1 MAAWFETLG
10 AKTPEEAARRRF
22 GLWSLGMFVLLLPP
36 WWLWGAD
43 LAAAALRPLAGLVFG
58 LFGLTG
64 EVSAAPGGGWVV
76 GTGLTSGGVP

>member
-43 LAAAALRPLAGLVFG
+43 LAAMALRGRWPVWSSSC
-58 LFGLTG
+58 
-64 EVSAAPGGGWVV
+64 SA
-76 GTGLTSGGVP
+76 